1 VFKYEDQGVATLE
14 DGLYALEKSIADP
27 AMAAKLAKFVKA
39 SLKGWDYAI
48 KDQGEAV
55 KIVLNNDASGAQTEK
70 HQARMMGEIAKL
82 VAGGT
87 LGKLD
92 AKAYEPTVSTLMTG
106 KSDPVITKK
115 PAGATTDAIWMAAQ
129 K

>member
-1 VFKYEDQGVATLE
+1 
-14 DGLYALEKSIADP
+14 
-27 AMAAKLAKFVKA
+27 MAAKLAKFVKA

-48 KDQGEAV
+48 KNQPEAV
-55 KIVLNNDASGAQTEK
+55 KIVLKNDASGAQTEK

-82 VAGGT
+82 VAGGS

-92 AKAYEPTVSTLMTG
+92 PKAYERTVATLMTG